1 MSCRSTTDNCNTGE
15 WHTAYLTKVSSSHPQ
30 VLGICLQW
38 GSNKCHFN
46 LVELL
51 PWREDLNILIKMQQG
66 NKESRKYIHKY
77 IYIYVYVDIPANHQF
92 FSGRLIM
99 IWKTHRISIF
109 LKPFFGA
116 QWLLPF
122 FDVCRTST
130 GLRMPRAA
138 VGETQFSWFNGN
150 KTDTKLKAGLVSVV
164 SCRKVWGHLP
174 IAPLMSTRST
184 PPN

>member
-1 MSCRSTTDNCNTGE
+1 
-15 WHTAYLTKVSSSHPQ
+15 
-30 VLGICLQW
+30 
-38 GSNKCHFN
+38 
-46 LVELL
+46 
-51 PWREDLNILIKMQQG
+51 
-66 NKESRKYIHKY
+66 
-77 IYIYVYVDIPANHQF
+77 
-92 FSGRLIM
+92 M

-184 PPN
+184 PPPQLKSRKQWKSPPFPSSFYRKKYTIPSCVFSITFYTYHTPVSKLGTLKFRSFLFWGGDLGGS